1 MAQYFRVHP
10 DNPQA
15 RLCKQAA
22 DLINQGG
29 IAAIPTDSCYSLVCH
44 LDDKNAVEKLRRLK
58 GISEKQHLA
67 LLCRDLSDL
76 GSYAKVNNVQ
86 YRLLKAVFPGPYTFI
101 LEATKEVPK
110 RVSHPSKKSI
120 GLRVPDHKVVQAILE
135 HTQGALIAT
144 TLQLPDMDEPFRD
157 GESVRQAL
165 EHELDLIVCDG
176 NMCSLLPTTVID
188 WTAEDPIV
196 VRVGAGPLTGPLEPV
211 SIEEGEDI

>member
-1 MAQYFRVHP
+1 MAQFFRVHP

-135 HTQGALIAT
+135 HTDGALIAT

-165 EHELDLIVCDG
+165 ESELDLIVCDG

-188 WTAEDPIV
+188 WTGDDPVV

-211 SIEEGEDI
+211 LIEEGEDI

>member
-1 MAQYFRVHP
+1 MAQFFRVHP

-44 LDDKNAVEKLRRLK
+44 LDDKNAIERLRRLK
-58 GISEKQHLA
+58 GISDKQHLA

-144 TLQLPDMDEPFRD
+144 TLQLPGMGEPFQD
-157 GESVRQAL
+157 GESVRDAL
-165 EHELDLIVCDG
+165 EHELDLIVSDG
-176 NMCSLLPTTVID
+176 NYCSLQPTTVID
-188 WTAEDPIV
+188 WTGNDPLV
-196 VRVGAGPLTGPLEPV
+196 VRIGAGPLTGALEPV
-211 SIEEGEDI
+211 DVQEDDEL

>member
-22 DLINQGG
+22 DLINQGA

-188 WTAEDPIV
+188 WTAEEPIV

-211 SIEEGEDI
+211 SIEEDGNI